1 MAKRLYEENNIK
13 DIANAI
19 REKTGETRLDPI
31 MTDYFVYKSS
41 NIDGFDSE
49 LSGVA
54 YGLPEKVFKA
64 DGASKIVVKYI
75 IKYSTGTVPSI
86 FYINGIDCT
95 YSDRQTHEKTV
106 EGNQVTLQYSYE
118 TSSDLRGVYA
128 EIYAYDASNNQIKV
142 PTEETIEVPNTFKVS
157 DMGAAVRNIG
167 GLPEEAFK
175 ITGNCQYRFA
185 QDGWNWYIDTFGSKI
200 TTENITNVS
209 YLCTYSSTLREIPFV
224 LNINTNTL
232 ASVFN
237 QCNKLRSCPKIR
249 GTITWSTSTSFDS
262 ALYFCENLRDV
273 EDLFEPEMLDGF
285 STVKCT
291 SAYSCA
297 KPAVFN
303 YCRSLR
309 KIPSWWY
316 KFRVNEESTVYP
328 AASYCIYYNG
338 FGSCYVLDE
347 ALNIPVWKCAAVQT
361 SNMFNNTTYE
371 SNRLKNFTFE
381 TQGGGTPYI
390 TSWKSQV
397 LDLSRNVGYASSAS
411 NITNNNSGITK
422 DKEVKDDT
430 TYQSLK
436 NDPDWFTTKV
446 EYSRYN
452 LESAIATINSLPD
465 TSAYLATA
473 GGTNTIKFKKNSGL
487 NTDGGGITNETMA
500 EASALAQSK
509 GWTVAIA

>member
-1 MAKRLYEENNIK
+1 MAKKLYEENNIK

-31 MTDYFVYKSS
+31 LTDYYVYKTDKL
-41 NIDGFDSE
+41 DGFDTESE
-49 LSGVA
+49 FTGLV
-54 YGLPEKVFKA
+54 YGLPETVIKA
-64 DGASKIVVKYI
+64 DNASKMV
-75 IKYSTGTVPSI
+75 IKYLIKEKPGFIASDL
-86 FYINGIDCT
+86 YINGVKYFVRDQQIHEDTFEGTQITLKFGSDDSISGCGL
-95 YSDRQTHEKTV
+95 YS
-106 EGNQVTLQYSYE
+106 
-118 TSSDLRGVYA
+118 
-128 EIYAYDASNNQIKV
+128 EIRAYDADNNPVGIL
-142 PTEETIEVPNTFKVS
+142 TGEFIEVPNTFKVS
-157 DMGAAVRNIG
+157 KMASAVRSISS

-185 QDGWNWYIDTFGSKI
+185 VDGWNWYIDTFGDKI
-200 TTENITNVS
+200 TTENITNLS
-209 YLCTYSSTLREIPFV
+209 YLCTYSSTLQEIPFV
-224 LNINTNTL
+224 LNINTNSL

-285 STVKCT
+285 STIKCT
-291 SAYSCA
+291 SAYSCV

-309 KIPSWWY
+309 KVPSWWY

-328 AASYCIYYNG
+328 AVSYCIYYNG

-371 SNRLKNFTFE
+371 ANRLKNFTFE
-381 TQGGGTPYI
+381 TQADGTPYI

-397 LDLSRNVGYASSAS
+397 LDLSRTVGYTSSAS
-411 NITNNNSGITK
+411 NITNNNSGITR
-422 DKEVKDDT
+422 DKEVKDDA

-436 NDPDWFTTKV
+436 NDPDWFTTKI

-465 TSAYLATA
+465 TSAA

-487 NTDGGGITNETMA
+487 YTDGGGITNETMA